1 MLKLDNAMVQCGGE
15 YAVRFRGHFP
25 FSIWRIE
32 RTDDTDFSCR

>member
-25 FSIWRIE
+25 FSIEQMTLILVA
-32 RTDDTDFSCR
+32 DD